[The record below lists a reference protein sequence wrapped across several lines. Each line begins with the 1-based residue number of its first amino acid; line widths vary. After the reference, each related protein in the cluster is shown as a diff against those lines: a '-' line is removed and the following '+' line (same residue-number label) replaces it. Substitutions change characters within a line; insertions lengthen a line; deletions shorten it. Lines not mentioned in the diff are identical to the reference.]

1 MRAFYAPQHVRQTIF
16 EEFGRKKGIGLEGVS
31 LPLNTFFPPKSKQW
45 RKKDLQRDQLNCAAW
60 LTRTLF
66 LQPAASLPLPEAT
79 FNTMH
84 N

>member
-31 LPLNTFFPPKSKQW
+31 LPLNTFFSAQKQAVAQ
-45 RKKDLQRDQLNCAAW
+45 KDLQRDQLNCAAW